1 MRIAKEDAGGKTS
14 YVYGIMGESGI
25 LLEAAG
31 DNGKTVKYVYGAGAL
46 ISQESS
52 DGTGYYHY
60 DLRGSTVALTD
71 ETGTITDRY
80 QYDVYGQVSHTEGD
94 STTPFLYNGRD
105 GVMTDG
111 NGLLYMRARYYSPEL
126 KRFINADVLQGKI
139 GDSDTLNRYAYVEGN
154 PVSMVDPFGLCAEP
168 GSKKKGS
175 KGFLGKI
182 KSTWHTGVRKVKS
195 GYHTVVSGTKKFF
208 SSWSVSDYIHTAL
221 DGLGMI
227 PGGEAV
233 FDGINAIYY
242 LTEGDVMNAG
252 MSGIALIPLVGEAAA
267 GGKFATKTADGVG
280 DVIKSSEK
288 IGDAMQD
295 TVKYVDDIADSGKY
309 ADDIAGSGKYVDEI
323 IDGGS
328 GDVIKSGSKAAGNI
342 AKNLDTNNIPNM
354 TKKEIIDAI
363 PDNWKYTEHN
373 GFVHIKDEAGK
384 IRIRIDPP
392 DKVTQ
397 YPHVHVYDNDGNLLD
412 SLGNI
417 VDRKSPDGHIPY
429 KN

>member
-1 MRIAKEDAGGKTS
+1 
-14 YVYGIMGESGI
+14 
-25 LLEAAG
+25 
-31 DNGKTVKYVYGAGAL
+31 
-46 ISQESS
+46 
-52 DGTGYYHY
+52 
-60 DLRGSTVALTD
+60 
-71 ETGTITDRY
+71 
-80 QYDVYGQVSHTEGD
+80 
-94 STTPFLYNGRD
+94 
-105 GVMTDG
+105 MTDG

-328 GDVIKSGSKAAGNI
+328 KSGSKSKWWHEGYVDDLSDTQMILGVKQSDKGLSTLGSATRENAMSAGKAWVGDNYNVIKDNSGNI
-342 AKNLDTNNIPNM
+342 LGYSSADGMRAFRIQYKPKEGMWRANFQENIMVNNPYPNQGQHSSQLKN
-354 TKKEIIDAI
+354 
-363 PDNWKYTEHN
+363 
-373 GFVHIKDEAGK
+373 VHID
-384 IRIRIDPP
+384 I
-392 DKVTQ
+392 
-397 YPHVHVYDNDGNLLD
+397 LD
-412 SLGNI
+412 
-417 VDRKSPDGHIPY
+417 
-429 KN
+429 

>member
-1 MRIAKEDAGGKTS
+1 M
-14 YVYGIMGESGI
+14 
-25 LLEAAG
+25 
-31 DNGKTVKYVYGAGAL
+31 KYVYGAGAL

-80 QYDVYGQVSHTEGD
+80 QYDVYGQVLHTEGD

-126 KRFINADVLQGKI
+126 KRFINADVLQGNI

-175 KGFLGKI
+175 KGFFGKI

-227 PGGEAV
+227 PGGGAV

-328 GDVIKSGSKAAGNI
+328 KSGKTTGLAQYGHDFGKMGTYVDNPNIKVDWSQYAEHGFKRMQQRGMTQEMVDQIVANGKVLSQNNGSKFAFITQDGVAVVSRDGKLI
-342 AKNLDTNNIPNM
+342 TTWSSEYYDSAM
-354 TKKEIIDAI
+354 QEII
-363 PDNWKYTEHN
+363 
-373 GFVHIKDEAGK
+373 IKLFGE
-384 IRIRIDPP
+384 
-392 DKVTQ
+392 
-397 YPHVHVYDNDGNLLD
+397 
-412 SLGNI
+412 
-417 VDRKSPDGHIPY
+417 
-429 KN
+429 